1 MAKILAAVQRAAV
14 SSGLA
19 DMRGMLD
26 RSVSVGIG
34 TDGANC
40 SDNLNLYED
49 EATQLA
55 SLVSKAQGPDRQRSI
70 ETHEALRAATEG
82 SARALGSSDEIGRM
96 APGRKADIVFLDL
109 GHVNWV
115 RFNEPVNQLV
125 HTEDGN
131 AVHSVMA
138 GGRMIVESCR
148 LLTVVPSR
156 LARLNRD
163 NRKLCDRLARIVGAH
178 CPGLAKTPL
187 HVHRYGANRPC

>member
-1 MAKILAAVQRAAV
+1 VQRAAG

-26 RSVSVGIG
+26 RSVNVGIG

-40 SDNLNLYED
+40 SDNLNMY
-49 EATQLA
+49 EATRLA
-55 SLVSKAQGPDRQRSI
+55 SLVSKAPGPDRQRRI

-82 SARALGSSDEIGRM
+82 SARALGFGDEIGRI
-96 APGRKADIVFLDL
+96 APGRKAAIVFLDL

-115 RFNEPVNQLV
+115 PFKEPVNQLV

-131 AVHSVMA
+131 AVHSVMV
-138 GGRMIVESCR
+138 GGRMIVESRR

-163 NRKLCDRLARIVGAH
+163 NRKLCDRLARIAGAH